1 MRIIGLGLLFCTAF
15 LHVGCSFLLP
25 SNQITTQVGKC
36 APKMAAFFPV
46 SNQPPAAQTPFS
58 FSSRAIEV
66 AAVMD
71 SVPILARWEDI
82 EVSGGSS
89 SIPLLEVRQLLTER
103 LLLTLFEVSSAVA
116 EIVCERDRADQVAD
130 RMEEIDTGRIK
141 QLTLISILISG
152 VTAVVSG
159 GIGLAGGASMAADA
173 AEVSGGVLSSSF
185 GGFALFAGSKQEFQH
200 GRNVLK
206 EVWDNPKFSALFS
219 PTLWRFLQRQGGD
232 GTAAREDVIKAWRQQ
247 GRLGEQGSSQE
258 QERIA
263 LFFGPGGL
271 YSAPDLRARAS
282 MLETLQAQIQLLA
295 EELEFF
301 LRELQTRMWRVPQ
314 KG

>member
-15 LHVGCSFLLP
+15 IHVGCSFLLP

-71 SVPILARWEDI
+71 SVPILARLEDI
-82 EVSGGSS
+82 EVSGGAS

-130 RMEEIDTGRIK
+130 RMEEIDAARTK
-141 QLTLISILISG
+141 HLTLISIVISG
-152 VTAVVSG
+152 VAAVISG
-159 GIGLAGGASMAADA
+159 GIGLAGIASTAGNA
-173 AEVSGGVLSSSF
+173 AEVGGGVLASSF
-185 GGFALFAGSKQEFQH
+185 SGFALFAASKQEFQ
-200 GRNVLK
+200 
-206 EVWDNPKFSALFS
+206 
-219 PTLWRFLQRQGGD
+219 Q
-232 GTAAREDVIKAWRQQ
+232 
-247 GRLGEQGSSQE
+247 
-258 QERIA
+258 
-263 LFFGPGGL
+263 
-271 YSAPDLRARAS
+271 
-282 MLETLQAQIQLLA
+282 
-295 EELEFF
+295 
-301 LRELQTRMWRVPQ
+301 
-314 KG
+314 

>member
-1 MRIIGLGLLFCTAF
+1 
-15 LHVGCSFLLP
+15 
-25 SNQITTQVGKC
+25 
-36 APKMAAFFPV
+36 
-46 SNQPPAAQTPFS
+46 
-58 FSSRAIEV
+58 
-66 AAVMD
+66 MD
-71 SVPILARWEDI
+71 SLPILARLEDI
-82 EVSGGSS
+82 EVSGGAS
-89 SIPLLEVRQLLTER
+89 SIPLLEVRQVLTER

-152 VTAVVSG
+152 VASVVSG

-173 AEVSGGVLSSSF
+173 AEVGGGVLASSF
-185 GGFALFAGSKQEFQH
+185 GGFALFAESKQEFQH
-200 GRNVLK
+200 GRNLLK
-206 EVWDNPKFSALFS
+206 EVWDNPKLSELFS

-232 GTAAREDVIKAWRQQ
+232 GTAVREDVIKAWRQQ

-301 LRELQTRMWRVPQ
+301 LRELQTRMWRAPQ